1 MRASIII
8 TCYNR
13 ENRIARAMRSALS
26 QHFPRDQFEVIVVDD
41 ASTDHSREI
50 IMDLHEEVLPIF
62 HEKNMGLPAARNSG
76 IRKAHGRFVLH
87 LDSDDYLHESTL
99 YVMELYLSLNP
110 EFGAVAC
117 DYIEVDDQERHLRR
131 VSAESEPIACGML
144 FRKENLIVI
153 GLYDEEMRM
162 LEDLELRHRFEE
174 KYKIGY
180 CHLPF
185 YRYVRHDGNLTN
197 NKDMIAHYSNILQD
211 KLTPSKT
218 EKH

>member
-1 MRASIII
+1 
-8 TCYNR
+8 
-13 ENRIARAMRSALS
+13 
-26 QHFPRDQFEVIVVDD
+26 
-41 ASTDHSREI
+41 
-50 IMDLHEEVLPIF
+50 
-62 HEKNMGLPAARNSG
+62 
-76 IRKAHGRFVLH
+76 
-87 LDSDDYLHESTL
+87 
-99 YVMELYLSLNP
+99 
-110 EFGAVAC
+110 
-117 DYIEVDDQERHLRR
+117 
-131 VSAESEPIACGML
+131 
-144 FRKENLIVI
+144 
-153 GLYDEEMRM
+153 M